1 MQLSKTWILF
11 CSAVEGRL
19 GGGDRVRTDDL
30 LRARQ
35 PLSQLSYAP
44 GSSGLDILSVVG
56 IGRLELPTSRLSG
69 ARSNQLSYIPALR
82 LSKTGRGP
90 ILEN

>member
-1 MQLSKTWILF
+1 MCCLAPL
-11 CSAVEGRL
+11 GPP

-35 PLSQLSYAP
+35 LLSQLSYAP
-44 GSSGLDILSVVG
+44 GQLEYLMVVG

-82 LSKTGRGP
+82 LSKTGREP